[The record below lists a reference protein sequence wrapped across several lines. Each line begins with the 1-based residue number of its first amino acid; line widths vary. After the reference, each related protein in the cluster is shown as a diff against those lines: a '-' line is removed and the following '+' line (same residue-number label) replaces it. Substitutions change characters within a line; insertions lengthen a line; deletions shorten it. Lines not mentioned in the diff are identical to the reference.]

1 MKKYFILSAFILA
14 LVGFAQSAL
23 YAQLEPPPHKL
34 KKKTEKSRLDKM
46 GTVSRHTRKNKKGM
60 TKAEIRRRS
69 TMEGQARRRYKISQG
84 RTGGL
89 TKASRRMKRRKQVK
103 RKKGMTRAAMRMSN
117 SERKRKRSLR
127 RKLKRIN

>member
-1 MKKYFILSAFILA
+1 MKTFLKTFAFIFA
-14 LVGFAQSAL
+14 LVGFAQIS
-23 YAQLEPPPHKL
+23 YAQLEPPPHKQ

-46 GTVSRHTRKNKKGM
+46 GTVTRHTRKNKKGM

-69 TMEGQARRRYKISQG
+69 VMSGQARRRYKISKG

-89 TKASRRMKRRKQVK
+89 TKAARRMKRGGKVS
-103 RKKGMTRAAMRMSN
+103 RKKGMTKAAMRMSN
-117 SERKRKRSLR
+117 SEKRRKRTLR

>member
-1 MKKYFILSAFILA
+1 
-14 LVGFAQSAL
+14 VGFAQLS
-23 YAQLEPPPHKL
+23 YAQLEPPPHKR

-46 GTVSRHTRKNKKGM
+46 GTVDRHTRKNKKGM

-69 TMEGQARRRYKISQG
+69 VMSGQARRRYKISKG

-89 TKASRRMKRRKQVK
+89 TKAARGMKRRRKVS

-117 SERKRKRSLR
+117 SERRRKRTLR